1 MTEHQF
7 RDGLKKSVGHIGF
20 SSECQMKVLAR
31 MKEGE
36 RKARTWSSMKI
47 ALAAGIVL
55 LLMTGVTG
63 AIAGGW
69 RMLDW
74 SGKPLQNQRVASDQ
88 RMLELMD
95 KYSNGQAV
103 SVLKW
108 NEEAG
113 DYRGVLAASVDLNV
127 YSFEKLQS
135 LVTADGTLPWPVN
148 IPEEYQQLIQG
159 EVRYSCK
166 AEGEFRLR
174 KQEVTEDGYIISCFL
189 LPNASRFME
198 GYTLYLR
205 DENRQQLSIWLQ
217 LAQKQGVYGMPAED
231 GSTFTELK
239 VDGMLQAVAIESA
252 EKTRVA
258 LRQEVRSPLQYKVVK
273 ALPDGVIEESK
284 MEYDCLE
291 LQIAGQGT
299 PAELLAIFGLT
310 AQ

>member
-1 MTEHQF
+1 MTEQEF
-7 RDGLKKSVGHIGF
+7 RDGLKKSVGHIGLT
-20 SSECQMKVLAR
+20 CDRQMKVLAG

-36 RKARTWSSMKI
+36 RKVRTWSGMKT

-55 LLMTGVTG
+55 LLMAGMTG

-69 RMLDW
+69 RLLDW
-74 SGKPLQNQRVASDQ
+74 SGKPLQDQRVESDP
-88 RMLELMD
+88 RMMALMD

-148 IPEEYQQLIQG
+148 IPAEFRRFIQG
-159 EVRYSCK
+159 KVRYACK

-174 KQEVTEDGYIISCFL
+174 KQEVTEDGYMISCFL
-189 LPNASRFME
+189 LPNDHRFME
-198 GYTLYLR
+198 GYTIYLC

-217 LAQKQGVYGMPAED
+217 LTKKQEAYGIPAED
-231 GSTFTELK
+231 GSSFTELK
-239 VDGMLQAVAIESA
+239 VDGMLQAIAIESA
-252 EKTRVA
+252 EGTRVA
-258 LRQEVRSPLQYKVVK
+258 LRQEVWPPLEYKVVK
-273 ALPDGVIEESK
+273 ALPDGVIEEST
-284 MEYDCLE
+284 MEYDCLDI
-291 LQIAGQGT
+291 QIIGQGT
-299 PAELLAIFGLT
+299 PAELLAIFGLE
-310 AQ
+310 AK

>member
-1 MTEHQF
+1 MTEQEF
-7 RDGLKKSVGHIGF
+7 RERLKKSVGHIGL
-20 SSECQMKVLAR
+20 SSDRQMKVLAG

-36 RKARTWSSMKI
+36 RKVRTWSGMKI

-69 RMLDW
+69 RLLDW
-74 SGKPLQNQRVASDQ
+74 SGEPLQSQRVESDQ
-88 RMLELMD
+88 RMMELMD

-108 NEEAG
+108 NEAAG

-135 LVTADGTLPWPVN
+135 WVTADGTLPWPVN
-148 IPEEYQQLIQG
+148 IPEEYQQLTQG
-159 EVRYSCK
+159 EVRYACK

-174 KQEVTEDGYIISCFL
+174 KQEVTEDGYVISCFL
-189 LPNASRFME
+189 LPNDHRFME
-198 GYTLYLR
+198 GYTIYLR
-205 DENRQQLSIWLQ
+205 DENRQRLSIWLQ
-217 LAQKQGVYGMPAED
+217 LTKKQGVYGMPAED

-239 VDGMLQAVAIESA
+239 VDGMLQAIAIESA
-252 EKTRVA
+252 EETRVA
-258 LRQEVRSPLQYKVVK
+258 LRQEVWPPLEYKVVK
-273 ALPDGVIEESK
+273 ALPDGVIEESM

-291 LQIAGQGT
+291 IQIIGQGT
-299 PAELLAIFGLT
+299 PYDLLAIFGLT
-310 AQ
+310 AE